1 MSTTQEPPGELDGKP
16 RSRTDLGV
24 LFAIRFLRAVGFGF
38 SAVLVGL
45 YLQARDVTP
54 FQIGIVLAVGFA
66 AAAVTGLAS
75 ANAQG
80 RFGRRRTLAATGVL
94 MLLCG
99 IVLAFATSYWLFVLA
114 ALTGMLGVAGTD
126 TGPFLSVE
134 QTVLTDATTAAARNR
149 AFARYSLTGALA
161 GAAGGLLASIGSDVT
176 RIQGLFILYAAIG
189 LATAVL
195 PLFLS
200 RGIEGEPRA
209 PVFGNLR
216 PLIGLSALFG
226 IDSFGSG
233 LVARAILAYWLH
245 LKFGAT
251 PAVLGPT
258 FAAMQLLGA
267 LFYEVAGRLAD
278 RIGLIN
284 TMVFTHLPSNLLLL
298 VFPFLP
304 GLWWAIGLLIIWSA
318 AQSMDVPARQAY
330 VVSIVKAN
338 ERSGAVA
345 VTGLVRG
352 LASAAGPAITG
363 AAIQTA
369 ALGTPFFVAGAT
381 KALYDIALY
390 IGFRSRRA
398 EHEVRAAP

>member
-1 MSTTQEPPGELDGKP
+1 VSPLAEVAGRPS
-16 RSRTDLGV
+16 SRADLQV
-24 LFAIRFLRAVGFGF
+24 LFFVRFLRAVGFGF
-38 SAVLVGL
+38 SAVLIGL
-45 YLQARDVTP
+45 YFQDRNVTP
-54 FQIGIVLAVGFA
+54 LEIGIVLAVGFA
-66 AAAVTGLAS
+66 AAALTGLVS

-94 MLLCG
+94 MMICG
-99 IVLAFATSYWLFVLA
+99 IVLAFATSYWLFMLA

-134 QTVLTDATTAAARNR
+134 QAVLTDATTAAGRNR
-149 AFARYSLTGALA
+149 AFGRYSLTGALA
-161 GAAGGLLASIGSDVT
+161 GAAGGLLASFGSDVP
-176 RIQGLFILYAAIG
+176 RIQALFVLYAVIG
-189 LATAVL
+189 LATAGL
-195 PLFLS
+195 PLLLS
-200 RGIEGEPRA
+200 PAIEGETGA
-209 PVFGNLR
+209 PTFGNLK

-233 LVARAILAYWLH
+233 LVARSILAYWLH

-267 LFYEVAGRLAD
+267 LAFELAGRLAD

-284 TMVFTHLPSNLLLL
+284 TMVFTHLPSNLML
-298 VFPFLP
+298 VIFPFLP

-330 VVSIVKAN
+330 VVSIVKPH

-381 KALYDIALY
+381 KALYDLALY
-390 IGFRSRRA
+390 IGFRSRHA
-398 EHEVRAAP
+398 EHEVRATP

>member
-1 MSTTQEPPGELDGKP
+1 MASSRVD
-16 RSRTDLGV
+16 SRTDLWI
-24 LFAIRFLRAVGFGF
+24 LFVVRFLRAVGFGF
-38 SAVLVGL
+38 SAVLIGL
-45 YLQARDVTP
+45 YLQARNVAP
-54 FQIGIVLAVGFA
+54 LQIGFVLAIGFA
-66 AAAVTGLAS
+66 AAALTGLLS

-94 MLLCG
+94 MAICG
-99 IVLAFATSYWLFVLA
+99 IVLAVATGYWLFVLA
-114 ALTGMLGVAGTD
+114 ALTGMMGVAGTD

-134 QTVLTDATTAAARNR
+134 QAVLTDATSAAGRNR

-161 GAAGGLLASIGSDVT
+161 GAAGGLLASVGSDV
-176 RIQGLFILYAAIG
+176 RAMQALFLLYGGIG
-189 LATAVL
+189 IATTIL

-200 RGIEGEPRA
+200 AAIEGEPRA
-209 PVFGNLR
+209 PAFGNLR
-216 PLIGLSALFG
+216 PLIGLSVLFG

-245 LKFGAT
+245 LKFGAS
-251 PAVLGPT
+251 PAVIGPT

-267 LFYEVAGRLAD
+267 LCFELAGRLAD

-284 TMVFTHLPSNLLLL
+284 TMVFTHLPSNVLL
-298 VFPFLP
+298 VIFPFLP
-304 GLWWAIGLLIIWSA
+304 NLWLAIALLIVWSA

-330 VVSIVKAN
+330 VVSIVKPS

-363 AAIQTA
+363 AALQTA
-369 ALGTPFFVAGAT
+369 ALGTPFFVAGTT
-381 KALYDIALY
+381 KALYDLALY
-390 IGFRSRRA
+390 VGFRRRRA
-398 EHEVRAAP
+398 EHEVAAPTK